1 MDLKPCPFCGSADL
15 SPGWRA
21 TTFSIGCD
29 ACGFEFEGDPSTW
42 KTELE
47 QVKRECITRWNTRP
61 VEDTARAEVERLRD
75 ALEPILH
82 WYQSDEEPD
91 RSTYDILRDVVSDL
105 EMGRSQLLSVQR
117 IAKRVVRDCEAGS
130 PVSVHTVSASI
141 LAVISGSAALRT
153 EGGE

>member
-47 QVKRECITRWNTRP
+47 QVKRECIIRWNTRP
-61 VEDTARAEVERLRD
+61 VEDAARAEVERLRG
-75 ALEPILH
+75 
-82 WYQSDEEPD
+82 
-91 RSTYDILRDVVSDL
+91 ILRSIVVEYDAPDN
-105 EMGRSQLLSVQR
+105 GRHLRWAV
-117 IAKRVVRDCEAGS
+117 DEAR
-130 PVSVHTVSASI
+130 
-141 LAVISGSAALRT
+141 AALRT